1 MSQEK
6 LDQFGLTDGDLELLK
21 AAGRVLRPELG
32 KVLEGFYARALADH
46 GSAAFFTSDDR
57 VDHARAAQE
66 AHWSRLLEA
75 RFDADYFASL
85 DRIGRTHARIE
96 LPLDLYMSAYSAA
109 TSDLLERFL
118 AKSAWQLIGPRA
130 ARTRRM
136 CGVLNRAFALD
147 IEQVTSIT
155 FRIWG
160 EEQKVA
166 LDHLACGI
174 REMAQGNLS
183 HAVPGPDDSDF
194 PSKYDDMRRALNEAA
209 RTLEGLIAGIGKSM
223 NALQGITSTLATSA
237 EDLSRRTSSQ
247 AASLEQTTAAM
258 QMISDS
264 VRETSGKTKETA
276 DFFDRA
282 QKEMRDSSRVA
293 GDAADMMGRIKAE
306 SEKIAQIIGLIDD
319 IAFQTNLLALN
330 AGVEAA
336 RAGEAGRGF
345 AVVAGEVR
353 SLAANSSEAAHEI
366 RMLIQSSAEQVNDG
380 SVLVENARRSIV
392 QVVDSFDEISRI
404 VSDISDATNDQSM
417 GLDEISQSIVDL
429 DRITQSNAS
438 MVEQTSGAM
447 SRISAMSQDVQH
459 KISGLV
465 YRSDE
470 TGEGASVPGSWDQ
483 ELAAAAQAPEV
494 QDSARAG

>member
-1 MSQEK
+1 MTQEK

-21 AAGRVLRPELG
+21 AAGRLLRPELG
-32 KVLEGFYARALADH
+32 KVLQGFYARALADPA
-46 GSAAFFTSDDR
+46 SAAFFTSDDR
-57 VDHARAAQE
+57 VAHARAAQE

-75 RFDADYFASL
+75 RFDAEYFASL

-118 AKSAWQLIGPRA
+118 AKTAWQLVGPRA
-130 ARTRRM
+130 ARSRRM
-136 CGVLNRAFALD
+136 LGVLNRAFALD

-155 FRIWG
+155 FRVWG

-166 LDHLACGI
+166 LDHLATGI
-174 REMAQGNLS
+174 REMAQGNLA

-194 PSKYDDMRRALNEAA
+194 PRKYDEMRLAMNEAA
-209 RTLEGLIAGIGKSM
+209 RTLETLVAGIGQSM
-223 NALQGITSTLATSA
+223 GALQSITTTVAGSA

-247 AASLEQTTAAM
+247 AASLEETTAAM
-258 QMISDS
+258 QMISES
-264 VRETSGKTKETA
+264 VRDTSSKTSETA
-276 DFFDRA
+276 AFFDRA

-293 GDAADMMGRIKAE
+293 GDAADVMGRIKAD

-353 SLAANSSEAAHEI
+353 TLAANSSEAASEI
-366 RMLIQSSAEQVNDG
+366 RALIQSSSAQVNDG
-380 SVLVENARRSIV
+380 AVLVENARRSIV
-392 QVVDSFDEISRI
+392 HVVDSFDEIYRI
-404 VSDISDATNDQSM
+404 VTDISAATQDQSK

-447 SRISAMSQDVQH
+447 SKISAMTHDMQGR
-459 KISGLV
+459 IAGLV
-465 YRSDE
+465 YRSGEDAASANTAHGWDE
-470 TGEGASVPGSWDQ
+470 EMAV
-483 ELAAAAQAPEV
+483 AQARDT
-494 QDSARAG
+494 QDSIRTG